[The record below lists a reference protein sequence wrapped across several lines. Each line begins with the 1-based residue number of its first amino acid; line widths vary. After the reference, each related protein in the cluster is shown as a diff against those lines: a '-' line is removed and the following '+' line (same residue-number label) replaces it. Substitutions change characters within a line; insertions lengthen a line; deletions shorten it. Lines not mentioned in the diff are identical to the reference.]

1 MARGFFAELQHQA
14 KVTAREQ
21 AKAQLEA
28 ERRHK
33 AVVRAA
39 EQAQKVA
46 ERAAKQLTRAQA
58 AEQKRLAKEAKEA
71 HVAAMEAD
79 VERLNLELEQVYE
92 ELDSLLA
99 ATLGIDDYVDLDALK
114 VVAEH
119 PAFNRAD
126 LEVAVPPPEMVSVP
140 PEPVFVSPP
149 APTGLGAFFGKK
161 KHAKMVEKAQAAH
174 ERAIATWHHD
184 LAKIV
189 SANEVATNKHAKAEA
204 QRMADLQRE
213 RARYEAECSKREA
226 DAGEHNEA
234 IRELIANL
242 GYGIVEAVQEY
253 ISIVLSNSVY
263 PDHFPIE
270 YDFDFDPATA
280 ELRLRVRVPSPD
292 TLPDTKSYKYT
303 RSSDEITKST
313 LSQKARKDR
322 YSGAVYQVALRSLHE
337 VFEADR
343 RGIIKTVSLEVGTY
357 TTDPATGRDR
367 FILFVATGAEREAFL
382 ELNLSNVVPAATLV
396 HLGASI
402 SKNPFGLV
410 NADASGI
417 RSS

>member
-99 ATLGIDDYVDLDALK
+99 TTLGIDDYVDLDALK

-119 PAFNRAD
+119 PAFNRVD

-280 ELRLRVRVPSPD
+280 ELQLRVRVPSPD

-343 RGIIKTVSLEVGTY
+343 RGIIKTVSLKVGTY

>member
-99 ATLGIDDYVDLDALK
+99 ATLGIDDYVDLEALK
-114 VVAEH
+114 VVAVH
-119 PAFNRAD
+119 PAFNRVD

-140 PEPVFVSPP
+140 PEPVFVPLP

-174 ERAIATWHHD
+174 ERAVATWHHD
-184 LAKIV
+184 LANIV
-189 SANEVATNKHAKAEA
+189 SANEVATKKHAEAEA
-204 QRMADLQRE
+204 QRTADLQRE
-213 RARYEAECSKREA
+213 RARYDAECLKRET
-226 DAGEHNEA
+226 DAEKHNEA
-234 IRELIANL
+234 T
-242 GYGIVEAVQEY
+242 
-253 ISIVLSNSVY
+253 
-263 PDHFPIE
+263 P
-270 YDFDFDPATA
+270 
-280 ELRLRVRVPSPD
+280 
-292 TLPDTKSYKYT
+292 
-303 RSSDEITKST
+303 
-313 LSQKARKDR
+313 
-322 YSGAVYQVALRSLHE
+322 
-337 VFEADR
+337 
-343 RGIIKTVSLEVGTY
+343 
-357 TTDPATGRDR
+357 
-367 FILFVATGAEREAFL
+367 
-382 ELNLSNVVPAATLV
+382 
-396 HLGASI
+396 
-402 SKNPFGLV
+402 
-410 NADASGI
+410 
-417 RSS
+417 